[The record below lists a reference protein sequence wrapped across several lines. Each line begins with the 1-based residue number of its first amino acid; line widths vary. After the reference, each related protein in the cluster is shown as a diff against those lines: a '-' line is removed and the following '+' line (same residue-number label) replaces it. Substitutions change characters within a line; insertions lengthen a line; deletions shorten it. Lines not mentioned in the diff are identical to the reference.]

1 MRMNLKIRLIL
12 IGLFVCVMFTNIAVA
27 ESQYGKIN
35 VYYND
40 MHLPGTEVAKPTLKI
55 GEPFS
60 VRIDLTVNQKS
71 DVYVELTETGENDF
85 EIISGPTSRMD
96 VYSDGDV
103 CEAGSTQV
111 YKWIVKP
118 TDNWADGSMPLN
130 VYYTILEHGNPD
142 PLVSSGF
149 TIAVPYITT
158 EYYEGDTTST
168 TTTDPESSTTDDPTN
183 LSTPTFTFFAAVLAL
198 TIAAARRS

>member
-1 MRMNLKIRLIL
+1 MNTKFTIFLLIL
-12 IGLFVCVMFTNIAVA
+12 LMLPNIALA
-27 ESQYGKIN
+27 YNPYGEIYTYE

-40 MHLPGTEVAKPTLKI
+40 ELLTGAEVAKPTLKI

-71 DVYVELTETGENDF
+71 DVYVELTETGKNDF

-118 TDNWADGSMPLN
+118 TDNWAGGSMPLN
-130 VYYTILEHGNPD
+130 IYYTILEHGNPD

-149 TIAVPYITT
+149 TIAVPYIST
-158 EYYEGDTTST
+158 EYYDGDTTSI
-168 TTTDPESSTTDDPTN
+168 TTTDPTSTDDPTTP
-183 LSTPTFTFFAAVLAL
+183 STPAFTILAAVLAL
-198 TIAAARRS
+198 TIAARRS